1 MSRATLSHFT
11 LLFNIKLP
19 DIKKKTYIN
28 TTFFLNRHELNKNIL
43 PVKFLESTI
52 SVKPELVQ

>member
-11 LLFNIKLP
+11 LLFKIKLP

-28 TTFFLNRHELNKNIL
+28 TTFFLNRHELNVLQI
-43 PVKFLESTI
+43 TI
-52 SVKPELVQ
+52 YEFIAPY